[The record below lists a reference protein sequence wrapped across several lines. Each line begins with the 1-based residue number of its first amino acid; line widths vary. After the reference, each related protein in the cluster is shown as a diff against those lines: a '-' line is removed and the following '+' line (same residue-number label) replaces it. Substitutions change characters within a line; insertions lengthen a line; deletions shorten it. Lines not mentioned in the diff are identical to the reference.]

1 MIIKKENSFR
11 ESLKKIKLQDVVYP
25 GIFLIFFGI
34 VIILFF
40 FSTQFISKN
49 INKGFYSEGNS
60 TAEALN
66 LEQYKLVAKKLGIVV
81 NVPKEGEVTTIKV
94 TPPVE
99 TVVTTIDKKAISI
112 IVKNSTTKSGIATT
126 LAKAIEDAGF
136 NKPKT
141 GNEAT
146 FYATTTVMIKVDQ
159 KDIESQLLDVV
170 HKSYPEAIATTTV
183 NTGVYDA
190 IVVIGVK

>member
-11 ESLKKIKLQDVVYP
+11 ESLKKLRPQDVIYP
-25 GIFLIFFGI
+25 GIFLIFLGI

-49 INKGFYSEGNS
+49 INKVFYSEGNS

-81 NVPKEGEVTTIKV
+81 NVPKEGEVTIIKV
-94 TPPVE
+94 TPAAD
-99 TVVTTIDKKAISI
+99 TAVTTINKKTISI
-112 IVKNSTTKSGIATT
+112 IVKNSTTKTGIATT

-146 FYATTTVMIKVDQ
+146 FYATTTVMIKADQ

-170 HKSYPEAIATTTV
+170 RKSYPEAIATTTV

-190 IVVIGVK
+190 IVVIGAK

>member
-1 MIIKKENSFR
+1 MIIKNENSFR
-11 ESLKKIKLQDVVYP
+11 ESLKKLKLQDVVYP

-49 INKGFYSEGNS
+49 INKVFYSEGNS

-81 NVPKEGEVTTIKV
+81 NLPKEGEVTTIKV
-94 TPPVE
+94 TPPAE
-99 TVVTTIDKKAISI
+99 TAVTTIDKKTISI

-146 FYATTTVMIKVDQ
+146 FYATTTVMIKADQ

-170 HKSYPEAIATTTV
+170 RKSYPEAIATTTV
-183 NTGVYDA
+183 GTGVYDA

>member
-11 ESLKKIKLQDVVYP
+11 ESLKKLKLQDVVYP

-49 INKGFYSEGNS
+49 INNVFYSEGNS

-94 TPPVE
+94 TPPAE

-146 FYATTTVMIKVDQ
+146 FYATTTVMIKADQ

-183 NTGVYDA
+183 GTGVYDA